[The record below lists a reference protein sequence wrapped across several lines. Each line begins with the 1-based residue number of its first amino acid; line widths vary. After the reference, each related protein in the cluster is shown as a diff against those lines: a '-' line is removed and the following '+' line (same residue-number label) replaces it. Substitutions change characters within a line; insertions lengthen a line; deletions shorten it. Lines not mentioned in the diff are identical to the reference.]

1 VSTEKRGQAAPT
13 PAGQRGTGARGQS
26 GADTTRAGQD
36 PFKGPH
42 QWSAVSVVGVG
53 LIGGS
58 FALALRKA
66 GFKGKIIG
74 VSSPET
80 IRTALDRHV
89 IDEAMPL
96 RDAAGQSD
104 LIYLAQPISRIL
116 ETLDE
121 IDPHVYPGTL
131 ITDAGS
137 TKSAIVARAGKRI
150 RRGRFIGGHPMAGK
164 QSRGI
169 AEAEADLFRGR
180 PYVLTADITASLV
193 PSSNV
198 TASSVPSSNVTA
210 SSVPSSLD
218 AELER
223 WIKRIGARVVIMT
236 PEEHDRLVA
245 LTSHLPQLISTA
257 LASAIANEP
266 GASRVAGPAA
276 VDLTRLALSPY
287 EIWRDI
293 FATNSVAIDDALA
306 VFIHKLEELRA
317 KLRNP
322 EIEREFE
329 RAASSARELR
339 RGEVL
344 PGG

>member
-1 VSTEKRGQAAPT
+1 VT
-13 PAGQRGTGARGQS
+13 
-26 GADTTRAGQD
+26 
-36 PFKGPH
+36 
-42 QWSAVSVVGVG
+42 VVGVG

-66 GFKGKIIG
+66 GFTGKIIG

-80 IRTALDRHV
+80 IRAALDRHV

-104 LIYLAQPISRIL
+104 LIYLAQPIARIL

-164 QSRGI
+164 QSRGVG
-169 AEAEADLFRGR
+169 EAEADLFRGR
-180 PYVLTADITASLV
+180 PYVLT
-193 PSSNV
+193 
-198 TASSVPSSNVTA
+198 SSVVA
-210 SSVPSSLD
+210 ASLD

-257 LASAIANEP
+257 LAAAIANEA

-317 KLRNP
+317 ELRSP
-322 EIEREFE
+322 EIEKEFE

-339 RGEVL
+339 RGEVS

>member
-1 VSTEKRGQAAPT
+1 MAKT
-13 PAGQRGTGARGQS
+13 
-26 GADTTRAGQD
+26 
-36 PFKGPH
+36 
-42 QWSAVSVVGVG
+42 WSVASIVGVG

-80 IRTALDRHV
+80 VKAALERGV

-104 LIYLAQPISRIL
+104 LIYLAQPIERIL
-116 ETLDE
+116 ATLDE

-137 TKSAIVARAGKRI
+137 TKAAIVARAAKRV

-164 QSRGI
+164 QTRGVS
-169 AEAEADLFRGR
+169 EAEAGLFNGR
-180 PYVLTADITASLV
+180 PYILTT
-193 PSSNV
+193 P
-198 TASSVPSSNVTA
+198 
-210 SSVPSSLD
+210 D

-223 WIKRIGARVVIMT
+223 WIKRMGARIVILDA
-236 PEEHDRLVA
+236 EQHDRLVA

-257 LASAIANEP
+257 LAGAIAAEP
-266 GASRVAGPAA
+266 GAPQVVGPAA
-276 VDLTRLALSPY
+276 IDLTRLAMSPY

-293 FATNSVAIDDALA
+293 FATNRESIDAALGA
-306 VFIHKLEELRA
+306 FIDRLQELRTQLQSKA
-317 KLRNP
+317 
-322 EIEREFE
+322 IEKEFE
-329 RAASSARELR
+329 TAGAAAKSLR
-339 RGEVL
+339 RV
-344 PGG
+344 